1 LNTVNLEKEMIKLKE
16 KKMRKHF
23 FYPLITMAAFGLF
36 SGCQSPSGPIA
47 SQGTKAKIAQHV
59 TYLAKSLNTL
69 NGVSTCGTADTLTL
83 WAGKTI
89 NVGTV
94 VVANDDSNLYVTYTT
109 TGSWDISATH
119 LNISTQP
126 FTARGAPGQYLYQS
140 TNPAGTQTYTYTVPI
155 TWTHG
160 TALYFLA
167 HADVTNNG
175 SGSTCQ
181 TDSSSSDDSENSTNL
196 KSEQQSSSYDGGH
209 NLTKKKGGYSFD
221 DHKSEHH
228 SSNQNKNHYS
238 DNNNGG
244 HYSGGDDEHHSS
256 SGSCG
261 SGSTSGSGDHESS
274 GGDDESGSTCQTE
287 TAMAGTVV
295 IPANG
300 SWYATFSYTIQM
312 CNQQLYSIS
321 GVAFYDANINGVQDA
336 NETGIAN
343 VTIVLSNGAT
353 TTTDANGNYSFG
365 GLTVGVYTVTGGTV
379 QGDAATTNSSAQV
392 IITNADAVVSF
403 GYITQPAPL

>member
-1 LNTVNLEKEMIKLKE
+1 
-16 KKMRKHF
+16 MRKYF

-36 SGCQSPSGPIA
+36 SGCQSPSGPMA
-47 SQGTKAKIAQHV
+47 SQGTKAKIAQQV
-59 TYLAKSLNTL
+59 TYLAKSVNTV

-83 WAGKTI
+83 WAGKTT

-109 TGSWDISATH
+109 TGSWYISATH
-119 LNISTQP
+119 LDISTQP

-155 TWTHG
+155 TWTPG

-167 HADVTNNG
+167 HAVVTNSG
-175 SGSTCQ
+175 GGSTCQ
-181 TDSSSSDDSENSTNL
+181 TDSSDDSENSTNL
-196 KSEQQSSSYDGGH
+196 ESEQQSSSREGEHALG
-209 NLTKKKGGYSFD
+209 KKSGSKSGN
-221 DHKSEHH
+221 HESEHY
-228 SSNQNKNHYS
+228 SSNQNH
-238 DNNNGG
+238 G
-244 HYSGGDDEHHSS
+244 HYSNGEEDEHYSS
-256 SGSCG
+256 SGKNRSGSHESSGGGNEHHTSGGSCG

-379 QGDAATTNSSAQV
+379 QGDVATTNSSAQV
-392 IITNADAVVSF
+392 IITNADAAVSF
-403 GYITQPAPL
+403 GYISQPVPL

>member
-1 LNTVNLEKEMIKLKE
+1 
-16 KKMRKHF
+16 
-23 FYPLITMAAFGLF
+23 MAAFGLF
-36 SGCQSPSGPIA
+36 SGCQSPSGPMA
-47 SQGTKAKIAQHV
+47 SQGTKAKIAQQV
-59 TYLAKSLNTL
+59 TYLAKSVNTV

-83 WAGKTI
+83 WAGKTT

-109 TGSWDISATH
+109 TGSWYISATH
-119 LNISTQP
+119 LDISTQP

-155 TWTHG
+155 TWTPG

-167 HADVTNNG
+167 HAVVTNSG
-175 SGSTCQ
+175 GGSTCQ
-181 TDSSSSDDSENSTNL
+181 TDSSDDSENSTNL
-196 KSEQQSSSYDGGH
+196 ESEQQSSSREGEHALG
-209 NLTKKKGGYSFD
+209 KKSGSKSGN
-221 DHKSEHH
+221 HESEHY
-228 SSNQNKNHYS
+228 SSNQNH
-238 DNNNGG
+238 G
-244 HYSGGDDEHHSS
+244 HYSNGEEDEHYSS
-256 SGSCG
+256 SGKNRSGSHESSGGGNEHHTSGGSCG

-379 QGDAATTNSSAQV
+379 QGDVATTNSSAQV
-392 IITNADAVVSF
+392 IITNADAAVSF
-403 GYITQPAPL
+403 GYISQPVPL